1 MRFQKQDWGK
11 NSRRLRWAT
20 IVSLIIIFGSIFP
33 LVIYE
38 PSKMFFELLYFL
50 AIAFSL
56 FWVAK
61 TKSVNRNKAQQELLD
76 TPIPTGAGTEKMILY
91 FRAFNEDENKVYKP
105 LTWGS
110 YRFKQKEGFLEK
122 TTLED
127 LLAPYLHEYI
137 GHFVA
142 LGNPKDKLPT
152 FGALKPYFSITE
164 WQQKVIEYCNHASFV
179 LVTEASSKGVQWE
192 LAHLRNSVPANKIVL
207 LISPIPFSREEL
219 AWNNFKSLL
228 INAGYSVQLD
238 DPGPGAIITI
248 NDQWEVTRFRQNL
261 NTVEAY
267 AMAIVEAYQKVV

>member
-1 MRFQKQDWGK
+1 
-11 NSRRLRWAT
+11 
-20 IVSLIIIFGSIFP
+20 
-33 LVIYE
+33 
-38 PSKMFFELLYFL
+38 
-50 AIAFSL
+50 
-56 FWVAK
+56 
-61 TKSVNRNKAQQELLD
+61 
-76 TPIPTGAGTEKMILY
+76 
-91 FRAFNEDENKVYKP
+91 
-105 LTWGS
+105 
-110 YRFKQKEGFLEK
+110 
-122 TTLED
+122 
-127 LLAPYLHEYI
+127 
-137 GHFVA
+137 
-142 LGNPKDKLPT
+142 
-152 FGALKPYFSITE
+152 
-164 WQQKVIEYCNHASFV
+164 